1 MTRREQDLGVSYYVS
16 KSSVAKV
23 ILARCLYK
31 AGQRSEPRRRTLPM
45 KNIQQMEKW
54 SLFSLSILSNHR
66 VFEFEIYAVCNDTTR
81 SLGIQSFRFLVGS
94 SSSRWLRGGV
104 TTRSLTR
111 FELGGK
117 RLRVSTFS
125 CMPRGEEKKG
135 EKKERRIISRH
146 QTLTITFST
155 VLYSAE
161 RAGGG
166 KRWPKTRRRIFFPSL
181 SLSYWLS
188 LKVPFQHEIG
198 HGSLSPS
205 RPRVIFFPIFFRRLS
220 LFKKTCW

>member
-135 EKKERRIISRH
+135 EKKNGESSAAIRHWPLHSLRYCTRPNALGVEKDDRRR
-146 QTLTITFST
+146 
-155 VLYSAE
+155 
-161 RAGGG
+161 GGG
-166 KRWPKTRRRIFFPSL
+166 SSFHLSL
-181 SLSYWLS
+181 SLTGYLS
-188 LKVPFQHEIG
+188 RFPFNT
-198 HGSLSPS
+198 
-205 RPRVIFFPIFFRRLS
+205 
-220 LFKKTCW
+220 K